1 MMIMKIMST
10 EIGDGNDILYI
21 YRIIYNREKKKKKKM
36 CKNLNWK
43 FVRKLTISLIMI
55 GIL

>member
-21 YRIIYNREKKKKKKM
+21 YRIIYNRERKK
-36 CKNLNWK
+36 NN
-43 FVRKLTISLIMI
+43 V
-55 GIL
+55 

>member
-21 YRIIYNREKKKKKKM
+21 YRIIYNREKK
-36 CKNLNWK
+36 N
-43 FVRKLTISLIMI
+43 V
-55 GIL
+55 